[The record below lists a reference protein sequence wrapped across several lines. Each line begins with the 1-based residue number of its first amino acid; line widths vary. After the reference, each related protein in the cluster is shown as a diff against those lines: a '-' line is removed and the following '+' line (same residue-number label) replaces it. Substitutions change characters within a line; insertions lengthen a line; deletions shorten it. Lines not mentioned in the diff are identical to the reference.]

1 MVSWHSMLY
10 SANFCAI
17 MEERKGETDMTLK
30 PLKDRVVAVVEKP
43 LEKTKSGILLGEAKE
58 KPAYAVVESVGPD
71 VKAVK
76 KGDKI
81 VYKEYST
88 TEIKVDDK
96 DYIIL
101 KEEDILATM

>member
-1 MVSWHSMLY
+1 MK
-10 SANFCAI
+10 
-17 MEERKGETDMTLK
+17 E
-30 PLKDRVVAVVEKP
+30 PLKDRIVAVVEKP

-58 KPAYAVVESVGPD
+58 KPAYAVVESVGPE
-71 VKAVK
+71 VKEVK

-88 TEIKVDDK
+88 TEIKMDEK

-101 KEEDILATM
+101 KEEDVLATL

>member
-1 MVSWHSMLY
+1 MS
-10 SANFCAI
+10 
-17 MEERKGETDMTLK
+17 LK
-30 PLKDRVVAVVEKP
+30 PLKDRVVAKIEKP

-71 VKAVK
+71 VKSVK
-76 KGDKI
+76 RGEKI

-88 TEIKVDDK
+88 TEIKVDDV

-101 KEEDILATM
+101 KEEDILATL